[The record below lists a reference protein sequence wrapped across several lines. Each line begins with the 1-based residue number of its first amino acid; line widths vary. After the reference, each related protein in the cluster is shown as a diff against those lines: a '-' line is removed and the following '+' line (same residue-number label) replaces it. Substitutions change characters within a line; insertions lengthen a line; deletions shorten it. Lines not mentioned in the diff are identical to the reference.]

1 MNNDWIEDKST
12 WPGMRVKVKLVA
24 GDEPEQRG
32 VIDRL
37 DDLIVDDDEY
47 GMVSIGEGVPII
59 RLDDGR
65 EVGGWECYWTKDDG
79 EGEEWE

>member
-1 MNNDWIEDKST
+1 MSADWINDKST
-12 WPGMRVKVKLVA
+12 WPGMRVKVYLVV
-24 GDEPEQRG
+24 GNEREQRG
-32 VIDRL
+32 VIERL
-37 DDLIVDDDEY
+37 GDLFADEG
-47 GMVSIGEGVPII
+47 GMVGIAEDVPVI